1 MACNKL
7 LFLIERLD
15 YEQWT
20 PAMET
25 GFGGF
30 LSVRTS
36 TIPKDL
42 ATWLLQKF
50 DPVSN
55 TLKLSDNRV
64 LEITEEDV
72 HATLALPM
80 GQLEVQVASTC
91 EPKNE
96 YTKLL
101 EQWRIRWNL
110 SRTKVGK
117 MVDRILDRGDHGDE
131 FKRDFVLYIISTY
144 IIGSMNGDCFFRIL
158 KSLVDVNEIVKYNW
172 CAFLLQCL
180 NDTDV
185 PTKIYSCYE
194 LQLFYLDRVE
204 FRGKRCKDRWFPTA
218 IHWTIDTVE
227 QRNNNE
233 KEFPGE
239 YGRGKTIDR
248 INYQSI
254 IREGET
260 HLHEEFASLARDN
273 QKHTDPAALTPY
285 PPPAPRLPCSEYGR
299 EREPPLAGPND
310 PIEDEH
316 FFNDPAFF
324 DAYLKMEAVALK
336 HYQHRTPMDYTSPT
350 FDLGIPL
357 SPERRTPTTISSPIK
372 GTPIISSSPAYN
384 DEQVCLGES
393 EGQHTSIN
401 AIVDIALQ
409 YSKST
414 HHIMQQEKDNGQQQ
428 VEDELHQ
435 KPKGNVKQPLQNVP
449 QRKRRVIKILPFIRR
464 SPYLRDHRDIIKD
477 KLTHIINAIYC
488 IYLFINSEELYELN
502 AHDKAHRLRID
513 KEAIASMASAD
524 SHLENSIL
532 DVWSIIM
539 NKKQLTRF
547 FFTTYAY
554 IAILH
559 AQKPSFKYQE
569 FYRVMQLETQRTN
582 WFDLNTADLVFFPI
596 LRSEHFFLVV
606 FQFADKI
613 VNIIDNLTL
622 PEKPSTRYG
631 DCATLLKRFFS
642 KYLIQR
648 SRPRAEE
655 VKDFQTVYV
664 KTDYQ
669 DNINLHDCGI
679 YTMHHMETYYGDLQS
694 WC

>member
-20 PAMET
+20 AAMET

-50 DPVSN
+50 DPASN

-110 SRTKVGK
+110 GRTGSPKVGK
-117 MVDRILDRGDHGDE
+117 MVDRILDRGDYGDE
-131 FKRDFVLYIISTY
+131 FKRDFVLYIISTC
-144 IIGSMNGDCFFRIL
+144 IIGSMNGDAFFRIL
-158 KSLVDVNEIVKYNW
+158 KSLVDVNQIVKYNW
-172 CAFLLQCL
+172 CAFLLRCL
-180 NDTDV
+180 NDTV
-185 PTKIYSCYE
+185 VEWKQNRTRYFRGP
-194 LQLFYLDRVE
+194 LLFLMLFYLDRVE

-218 IHWTIDTVE
+218 IHWTTDAVE
-227 QRNNNE
+227 QRNKDE

-248 INYQSI
+248 IDYQLI

-260 HLHEEFASLARDN
+260 HLHEEFTSLARDS
-273 QKHTDPAALTPY
+273 QKHTGPAALTPC
-285 PPPAPRLPCSEYGR
+285 PPPAPRPPCSKCGR

-310 PIEDEH
+310 SIEVHANRLGYYLVKLFEVIAASGQGFSIQQVISHIARGYTNVQKCPNEVETYGLTQDEH

-336 HYQHRTPMDYTSPT
+336 HYQHRTPIDYTPLT

-357 SPERRTPTTISSPIK
+357 SPERSTPTTISSPIK
-372 GTPIISSSPAYN
+372 GTPIISSSPSYN
-384 DEQVCLGES
+384 DEQACLGES

-401 AIVDIALQ
+401 AIANIALQ
-409 YSKST
+409 YSKSE
-414 HHIMQQEKDNGQQQ
+414 HHTVQQDKDNGRQQ
-428 VEDELHQ
+428 VEDELLQ

-449 QRKRRVIKILPFIRR
+449 QRKRRVIKILPFICR
-464 SPYLRDHRDIIKD
+464 SPYLRDHKDIIKD
-477 KLTHIINAIYC
+477 KLTHSEKVVVNYAFLPFDVDHPKI
-488 IYLFINSEELYELN
+488 EELYELN
-502 AHDKAHRLRID
+502 AHDKAHRLWID

-532 DVWSIIM
+532 D
-539 NKKQLTRF
+539 
-547 FFTTYAY
+547 

-582 WFDLNTADLVFFPI
+582 WLDLNTADLEAFLRTLRAKYAARI
-596 LRSEHFFLVV
+596 LLDEDSLLRDS
-606 FQFADKI
+606 
-613 VNIIDNLTL
+613 TL
-622 PEKPSTRYG
+622 HKAKLE
-631 DCATLLKRFFS
+631 A
-642 KYLIQR
+642 
-648 SRPRAEE
+648 RAR
-655 VKDFQTVYV
+655 Q
-664 KTDYQ
+664 Q
-669 DNINLHDCGI
+669 
-679 YTMHHMETYYGDLQS
+679 Q
-694 WC
+694 